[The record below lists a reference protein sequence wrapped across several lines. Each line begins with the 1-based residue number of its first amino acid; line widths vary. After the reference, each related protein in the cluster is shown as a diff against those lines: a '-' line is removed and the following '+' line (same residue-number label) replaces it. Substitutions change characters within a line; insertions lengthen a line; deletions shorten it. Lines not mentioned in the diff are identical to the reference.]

1 MRFSRRGKDGQPSFF
16 PSVFFLT
23 LFFVSG
29 VFLGRFFAGHM
40 SVTARQELAEY
51 LQQYVRL
58 ESQLTVQTMTSTLIL
73 YLRYPLMAV
82 LLGFASIGIALIPTL
97 AVVFGFFTSFSV
109 FCFVATL
116 GTDGV
121 WLSLAAFGLR
131 CAITLPCFLMLASS
145 SWENAG
151 NLAALSFGR
160 GRRVSPIVYGR
171 VWWMRVGICLAVL
184 LLGVCVDLMLVPF
197 CIQWVLTQVLF

>member
-16 PSVFFLT
+16 PRVFFLA
-23 LFFVSG
+23 LFFASG
-29 VFLGRFFAGHM
+29 VFMGRFFAEHM
-40 SVTARQELAEY
+40 ATAAGRELEEY
-51 LQQYVRL
+51 LRRYVLL
-58 ESQLTVQTMTSTLIL
+58 ESETTMQTVISTVVL
-73 YLRYPLMAV
+73 YVRYPLMAV
-82 LLGFASIGIALIPTL
+82 LLGFASIGIALIPAL

-151 NLAALSFGR
+151 NLTALSFGR
-160 GRRVSPIVYGR
+160 GRRVSPVVYGR
-171 VWWMRVGICLAVL
+171 SWWIRVAICLVVL